1 MGLERKP
8 SCNRLV
14 SHECLQT
21 MMSPFLTVTL
31 YKWDS
36 FPAALTSQPLL
47 HQASVLPFT
56 NLGARGTFIP
66 LVFAWH
72 LNSICVY
79 TSGTRPLHGAAPM
92 SRAWQGERL
101 GAAVTAWVPPVGA
114 SAHSSPF
121 DHLSHSLP
129 SQTFSKNVL
138 CPALSSRC
146 PCKNIFPYACGKSA
160 GSDPSVG
167 CESEISVLHMV
178 DTCWMVAH
186 F

>member
-8 SCNRLV
+8 SCNHLV

-36 FPAALTSQPLL
+36 FPAALTLQPLL

-66 LVFAWH
+66 LLFAWH
-72 LNSICVY
+72 LNSICVVY
-79 TSGTRPLHGAAPM
+79 TSGTRPLHGAVPM

-101 GAAVTAWVPPVGA
+101 GAAVTAWVRPWVLLPVL
-114 SAHSSPF
+114 SPLTTYLTAF
-121 DHLSHSLP
+121 QVRP
-129 SQTFSKNVL
+129 SQKMFFAQHWAPGV
-138 CPALSSRC
+138 PAKMYSLMLVGNLQDRIPRWDVSL
-146 PCKNIFPYACGKSA
+146 KSLFCTWWIRA
-160 GSDPSVG
+160 G
-167 CESEISVLHMV
+167 
-178 DTCWMVAH
+178 W
-186 F
+186 